1 MNDLRSAGSH
11 FSRSLN
17 YNAVDTAPAAATAN
31 LVTAPV
37 LPKMDTGNGA
47 GRVYEQANRV
57 VISSI
62 HIMAYA
68 SIAVVLK
75 LVSVE
80 DPGAT
85 AVRRVIR
92 QWYLPATTVIAQDI
106 VIPQGIPTPCREGV
120 PAADRAA
127 SLMLVCRNAADGADV
142 NLATAFAAGTGYLS
156 LSIDGLFVPANKQL
170 WAPPITGGSAYNG

>member
-1 MNDLRSAGSH
+1 MNDLRLAGSH
-11 FSRSLN
+11 FSRHLN
-17 YNAVDTAPAAATAN
+17 YNGVTIAPVAVSAD

-68 SIAVVLK
+68 SVASVLK

-80 DPGAT
+80 DPGST
-85 AVRRVIR
+85 AVSRAIR
-92 QWYLPATTVIAQDI
+92 TWYLPATTLVVQDI
-106 VIPQGIPTPCREGV
+106 VFPNGSPIPCREGV

-127 SLMLVCRNAADGADV
+127 KLMLLCRSATDAADV
-142 NLATAFAAGTGYLS
+142 NLSTAFVGGTGFLS

-170 WAPPITGGSAYNG
+170 WAPPLTAGAAFNG